1 MKKINLITII
11 IVGFINQSL
20 NAQCYGL
27 AIVDI
32 LDRGNNFQTGYY
44 HKDLYNKLN
53 QFEGTY
59 HYENNGEIFE
69 IKLSKR
75 IGASH
80 RPNECEDEI
89 VGGYKYINTNYNINV
104 NYLNYDINNPPNGG
118 KYILDF
124 LSPFKNNTT
133 LCYECDLDEY
143 FLRGRISDTNKNSA
157 KINIRKIIHNGVE
170 ALKVDIRQE
179 MRWKGETEPDFLPIL
194 YPFNNEFIL
203 IKQ

>member
-11 IVGFINQSL
+11 IIGFINQSL

-69 IKLSKR
+69 IRLSKR
-75 IGASH
+75 IGVSH
-80 RPNECEDEI
+80 KPNNCEDEI
-89 VGGYKYINTNYNINV
+89 VGGYKYVNSNFNINV
-104 NYLNYDINNPPNGG
+104 NYLNYSIDNPPFG
-118 KYILDF
+118 KYIIDF

-133 LCYECDLDEY
+133 LCSECNLNEY
-143 FLRGRISDTNKNSA
+143 FLRGTISDTNKNWA
-157 KINIRKIIHNGVE
+157 NINIRKIIHNGAE
-170 ALKVDIRQE
+170 ALKVVIRQE
-179 MRWKGETEPDFLPIL
+179 TRYKGETEPDLLPIL
-194 YPFNNEFIL
+194 YPFDNEFIM